1 MRTSFSSTVTAAMAG
16 GVGTV
21 RITKG
26 NFVVVDDDDDDAP
39 NADVAVM

>member
-26 NFVVVDDDDDDAP
+26 NFVVVDDDDDAP